1 MQLTDVRYYVVSG
14 GEAHTTFLI
23 NLLFWY
29 GIILAKMLWQ
39 GKV

>member
-1 MQLTDVRYYVVSG
+1 MQLIDVRYYVVSG

-29 GIILAKMLWQ
+29 GKAKMLWQ